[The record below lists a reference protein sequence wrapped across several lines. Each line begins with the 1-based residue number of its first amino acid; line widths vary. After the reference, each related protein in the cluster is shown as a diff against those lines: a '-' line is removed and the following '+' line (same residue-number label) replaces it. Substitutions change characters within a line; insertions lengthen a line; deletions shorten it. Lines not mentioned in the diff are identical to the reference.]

1 MPEKVCKSI
10 DELKKKTVERLNTEH
25 NNLKEFREDCEKYK
39 KAIKR
44 AARFGIHE
52 EYKIIA
58 FLEEEIDY
66 YRSLVD
72 KMKNNMAIDKN
83 VSIEHVDELIELCEE
98 EYIPFEVIA
107 KEIKNRLH
115 QEINH
120 LKTMIENERKM
131 RNVSD
136 NEKNNKCNKC
146 FLEDMP
152 HDMRDRIYSI
162 EIDNERNVSIY
173 FESYYEDEGE
183 NE

>member
-1 MPEKVCKSI
+1 MPEKICKSI

-83 VSIEHVDELIELCEE
+83 VSIEHTEGITLFDI
-98 EYIPFEVIA
+98 IP
-107 KEIKNRLH
+107 K
-115 QEINH
+115 
-120 LKTMIENERKM
+120 
-131 RNVSD
+131 
-136 NEKNNKCNKC
+136 
-146 FLEDMP
+146 
-152 HDMRDRIYSI
+152 DMRDRIISIDYDYSVGAI
-162 EIDNERNVSIY
+162 EIY
-173 FESYYEDEGE
+173 FDEVK
-183 NE
+183 

>member
-10 DELKKKTVERLNTEH
+10 DELKKEAVERLNTER

-83 VSIEHVDELIELCEE
+83 VSIEHTEGITLFDI
-98 EYIPFEVIA
+98 IP
-107 KEIKNRLH
+107 K
-115 QEINH
+115 
-120 LKTMIENERKM
+120 
-131 RNVSD
+131 
-136 NEKNNKCNKC
+136 
-146 FLEDMP
+146 
-152 HDMRDRIYSI
+152 DMRDRIISIDYDYSVGAI
-162 EIDNERNVSIY
+162 EIY
-173 FESYYEDEGE
+173 FDEVK
-183 NE
+183 

>member
-83 VSIEHVDELIELCEE
+83 VSIEHTEGITLFDI
-98 EYIPFEVIA
+98 IP
-107 KEIKNRLH
+107 K
-115 QEINH
+115 
-120 LKTMIENERKM
+120 
-131 RNVSD
+131 
-136 NEKNNKCNKC
+136 
-146 FLEDMP
+146 
-152 HDMRDRIYSI
+152 DMRDRIISIDYDYSVGAL
-162 EIDNERNVSIY
+162 EIY
-173 FESYYEDEGE
+173 FDEVK
-183 NE
+183 

>member
-10 DELKKKTVERLNTEH
+10 DELKEEVVERLNTKH
-25 NNLKEFREDCEKYK
+25 SNLKEFREDCKKYK

-44 AARFGIHE
+44 AERFGIHE
-52 EYKIIA
+52 EYKVIA

-66 YRSLVD
+66 YRSLAD

-83 VSIEHVDELIELCEE
+83 VSIEQTEE
-98 EYIPFEVIA
+98 IA
-107 KEIKNRLH
+107 LFDI
-115 QEINH
+115 
-120 LKTMIENERKM
+120 
-131 RNVSD
+131 
-136 NEKNNKCNKC
+136 
-146 FLEDMP
+146 MP

-183 NE
+183 DE

>member
-25 NNLKEFREDCEKYK
+25 NNLKEFREDCEKNK

-83 VSIEHVDELIELCEE
+83 VSIEHTEGITLFDI
-98 EYIPFEVIA
+98 IP
-107 KEIKNRLH
+107 K
-115 QEINH
+115 
-120 LKTMIENERKM
+120 
-131 RNVSD
+131 
-136 NEKNNKCNKC
+136 
-146 FLEDMP
+146 
-152 HDMRDRIYSI
+152 DMRDRIISIDYDYSVGAL
-162 EIDNERNVSIY
+162 EIY
-173 FESYYEDEGE
+173 FDEVK
-183 NE
+183 

>member
-72 KMKNNMAIDKN
+72 KMKNNMTIDKN
-83 VSIEHVDELIELCEE
+83 VSIEHNEGITLFDI
-98 EYIPFEVIA
+98 IP
-107 KEIKNRLH
+107 K
-115 QEINH
+115 
-120 LKTMIENERKM
+120 
-131 RNVSD
+131 
-136 NEKNNKCNKC
+136 
-146 FLEDMP
+146 
-152 HDMRDRIYSI
+152 DMRDRIISIDYDYSWGTF
-162 EIDNERNVSIY
+162 EIY
-173 FESYYEDEGE
+173 FDEVK
-183 NE
+183 

>member
-10 DELKKKTVERLNTEH
+10 DELKKETVERLNTEH
-25 NNLKEFREDCEKYK
+25 NNLKEFREDCKKYK

-83 VSIEHVDELIELCEE
+83 VSIEHTEGITLFDIM
-98 EYIPFEVIA
+98 P
-107 KEIKNRLH
+107 K
-115 QEINH
+115 
-120 LKTMIENERKM
+120 
-131 RNVSD
+131 
-136 NEKNNKCNKC
+136 
-146 FLEDMP
+146 DMK
-152 HDMRDRIYSI
+152 DRIISIDYDYS
-162 EIDNERNVSIY
+162 EGTLEIY
-173 FESYYEDEGE
+173 FDEVK
-183 NE
+183 

>member
-83 VSIEHVDELIELCEE
+83 VSIEHTEGITLFDI
-98 EYIPFEVIA
+98 IP
-107 KEIKNRLH
+107 K
-115 QEINH
+115 
-120 LKTMIENERKM
+120 
-131 RNVSD
+131 
-136 NEKNNKCNKC
+136 
-146 FLEDMP
+146 
-152 HDMRDRIYSI
+152 DMRDRIISIDYDYSVGAL
-162 EIDNERNVSIY
+162 EIY
-173 FESYYEDEGE
+173 FDEVE
-183 NE
+183 

>member
-72 KMKNNMAIDKN
+72 KMKNNMSIDKN
-83 VSIEHVDELIELCEE
+83 VSIEHTEGITLFDI
-98 EYIPFEVIA
+98 IP
-107 KEIKNRLH
+107 K
-115 QEINH
+115 
-120 LKTMIENERKM
+120 
-131 RNVSD
+131 
-136 NEKNNKCNKC
+136 
-146 FLEDMP
+146 
-152 HDMRDRIYSI
+152 DMRDRIISIDYDYSLGAL
-162 EIDNERNVSIY
+162 EIY
-173 FESYYEDEGE
+173 FDEVK
-183 NE
+183 

>member
-44 AARFGIHE
+44 AERFGIHE

-83 VSIEHVDELIELCEE
+83 VSIEHTEG
-98 EYIPFEVIA
+98 IA
-107 KEIKNRLH
+107 LFDI
-115 QEINH
+115 
-120 LKTMIENERKM
+120 
-131 RNVSD
+131 
-136 NEKNNKCNKC
+136 
-146 FLEDMP
+146 MP
-152 HDMRDRIYSI
+152 KDMRDRIISIDYDYSGGTL
-162 EIDNERNVSIY
+162 EIY
-173 FESYYEDEGE
+173 FDEVK
-183 NE
+183 

>member
-83 VSIEHVDELIELCEE
+83 VSIEHTEGITIFDI
-98 EYIPFEVIA
+98 IP
-107 KEIKNRLH
+107 K
-115 QEINH
+115 
-120 LKTMIENERKM
+120 
-131 RNVSD
+131 
-136 NEKNNKCNKC
+136 
-146 FLEDMP
+146 
-152 HDMRDRIYSI
+152 DMRDRIISIDYDYSVGAL
-162 EIDNERNVSIY
+162 EIY
-173 FESYYEDEGE
+173 FDEVK
-183 NE
+183 